1 LTAEIKKL
9 RARLAPYFHYSFVHE
24 GRLRSS
30 HAEHKEILEAI
41 SSFDEEAAMRRHIF
55 NGGNLFAACFS
66 ILPAKPR
73 KVLSEECAL
82 SGKR

>member
-41 SSFDEEAAMRRHIF
+41 SSFDEEAAMRAMRRHIF
-55 NGGNLFAACFS
+55 KGGNLFADM
-66 ILPAKPR
+66 
-73 KVLSEECAL
+73 LSHPTCETA
-82 SGKR
+82 